1 MSRDNATV
9 ILDTTDPDRDAE
21 DDGGPGPGAAAG
33 AGPDI
38 SDPYAM
44 SELIP
49 PTYRTPEATA
59 ARQAQLERED
69 IAAGNAYRTAR
80 LDGAD
85 RPFASRAAGIAR
97 RAARAAGAGGR
108 I

>member
-21 DDGGPGPGAAAG
+21 DDGSPAAG

-97 RAARAAGAGGR
+97 RAARAAGGR
-108 I
+108 S

>member
-21 DDGGPGPGAAAG
+21 DDGPAG

-49 PTYRTPEATA
+49 PTYRTPEAAA